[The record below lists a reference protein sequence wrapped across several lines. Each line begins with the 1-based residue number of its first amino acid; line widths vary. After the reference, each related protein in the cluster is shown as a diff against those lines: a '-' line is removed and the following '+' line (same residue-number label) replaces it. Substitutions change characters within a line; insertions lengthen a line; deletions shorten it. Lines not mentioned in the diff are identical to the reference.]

1 MQLSLAATTF
11 LMGLAGG
18 PHCVAMCGA
27 ACAGIS
33 KNPKHTFGIWQFHAG
48 RVLGYAMLG
57 AVAAASV
64 QGLAWFSSQTAAL
77 QPIWTFFHALVL
89 CWGLVLMTYARQPV
103 WVDDMGRG
111 IWSHVRLTQTKV
123 GVFLTGGLWA
133 LMPCGLLYSAVLV
146 AGLSA
151 SAWSGA
157 FSMAMFALGT
167 SLSLQIGSL
176 LWLRLQQ
183 GNQQLSMRIAGFLLS
198 LAASWAI
205 WMDVTHHLHI
215 WCS

>member
-1 MQLSLAATTF
+1 
-11 LMGLAGG
+11 
-18 PHCVAMCGA
+18 
-27 ACAGIS
+27 
-33 KNPKHTFGIWQFHAG
+33 
-48 RVLGYAMLG
+48 
-57 AVAAASV
+57 
-64 QGLAWFSSQTAAL
+64 
-77 QPIWTFFHALVL
+77 
-89 CWGLVLMTYARQPV
+89 
-103 WVDDMGRG
+103 
-111 IWSHVRLTQTKV
+111 
-123 GVFLTGGLWA
+123 
-133 LMPCGLLYSAVLV
+133 MPCGLLYSAVLV